1 MISILLELSTF
12 PADWP
17 ELEWFTLPAYVGD
30 SFDIGPGAPNDS
42 YQYATL
48 LSIPIVPL
56 SRGNISIS
64 SPSMHDQP
72 LINPNWLTSETDIEV
87 AIGGFRRA
95 RQILE
100 APVMKG
106 VTIGPEY
113 YPGPNVTTNAEILS
127 FIKTTFNTLYHASST
142 CKMGKPHDELAVVDS
157 RARVYGTKNRESL
170 QQGPTMT
177 NRSGAY
183 QLRLVRVVDAS
194 AFPFLPPGKHDPC
207 PECSELNV

>member
-1 MISILLELSTF
+1 MSGLTIEQSSFPELSTF

-17 ELEWFTLPAYVGD
+17 ELEWFTIPAYIGD
-30 SFDIGPGAPNDS
+30 SFDIGAGPNDS

-87 AIGGFRRA
+87 AIGGFKRA

-100 APVMKG
+100 APILQD

-113 YPGPNVTTNAEILS
+113 YPGPNVTTDAEILA
-127 FIKTTFNTLYHASST
+127 FIKKAFNTLYHASST
-142 CKMGKPHDELAVVDS
+142 CKMGKPEDKMAVVDS
-157 RARVYGTKNRESL
+157 RARVFGTRNRE
-170 QQGPTMT
+170 
-177 NRSGAY
+177 
-183 QLRLVRVVDAS
+183 
-194 AFPFLPPGKHDPC
+194 
-207 PECSELNV
+207 